1 MTENWY
7 EISCPIPV
15 ASIDAVC
22 EVMVEMG
29 STGVIVDERKLDT
42 FTVPDP
48 DEVFSDTYAIKAF
61 FPADTPIEPLLEAVR
76 TRVLN
81 DVPELR
87 NVDIRL
93 AWRQIGNQDWAEGW
107 KQYFSAVRIGKT
119 LVVKP
124 SWEQTQFT
132 DAVIVTLDP
141 GMAFGTG
148 THGTTRLCLEFIAH
162 LHDSGDTARRILDV
176 GTGSGILAIAGAAL
190 GAECVVGCDID
201 PVAIQTAQDNVV
213 LNGCADRI
221 QVTPELVQDIGGAF
235 DLVVA
240 NILAEEN
247 VRLASEL
254 CARVAPG
261 GYLVLSGILHEKVDL
276 VTAAF
281 SPRFATPAVIDYA
294 EEWACIKYRRT
305 A

>member
-7 EISCPIPV
+7 EISCTIPV
-15 ASIDAVC
+15 ACTDAVC

-29 STGVIVDERKLDT
+29 SSGVIVDERKLDT
-42 FTVPDP
+42 FIVPDP
-48 DEVFSDTYAIKAF
+48 DEISSDTYVIKAF
-61 FPADTPIEPLLEAVR
+61 FSANVPVDPLLAAVH
-76 TRVLN
+76 TRVLSE
-81 DVPELR
+81 VPELR
-87 NVDIRL
+87 DASIHL

-107 KQYFSAVRIGKT
+107 KQYFTAVRIGKK
-119 LVVKP
+119 LVIKP
-124 SWEQTQFT
+124 SWEQTQFD
-132 DAVIVTLDP
+132 DAVTVTLDP

-162 LHDSGDTARRILDV
+162 LHDSGHAARRILDV

-190 GAECVVGCDID
+190 GAECVIACDID
-201 PVAIQTAQDNVV
+201 PVAVQTAQDNAA

-221 QVTPELVQDIGGAF
+221 EVTLDLVQDIGGTF

-247 VRLASEL
+247 VRLISEL

-261 GYLVLSGILHEKVDL
+261 GYLVLSGILDEKVGY

-281 SPRFATPAVIDYA
+281 SPRFATPAAIDYA

-305 A
+305 T

>member
-7 EISCPIPV
+7 EISCTIPV
-15 ASIDAVC
+15 ASTDEVC
-22 EVMVEMG
+22 EVMVAMG

-42 FTVPDP
+42 FIVPDP
-48 DEVFSDTYAIKAF
+48 DEISSDTYAIKAF
-61 FPADTPIEPLLEAVR
+61 FPADTPIEPLLEAVH

-81 DVPELR
+81 DVITLR
-87 NVDIRL
+87 KAGIHL

-107 KQYFSAVRIGKT
+107 KQYFTAVRIGKK
-119 LVVKP
+119 LVIKP
-124 SWEQTQFT
+124 SWERTQFVA
-132 DAVIVTLDP
+132 AVIVTLDP

-162 LHDSGDTARRILDV
+162 LHDSGHAARHILDV

-190 GAECVVGCDID
+190 GAERVVACDID
-201 PVAIQTAQDNVV
+201 PVAVQTAHENAV

-221 QVTPELVQDIGGAF
+221 EVTLEPVQNIGGAF

-261 GYLVLSGILHEKVDL
+261 GYLVLSGILREKVDY

-281 SPRFATPAVIDYA
+281 SPRYATPAVIDYA
-294 EEWACIKYRRT
+294 GEWACIKYRRT
-305 A
+305 I

>member
-7 EISCPIPV
+7 EISCTIPV
-15 ASIDAVC
+15 ACTDAVC

-29 STGVIVDERKLDT
+29 SSGVIVDERKLDT
-42 FTVPDP
+42 FIVPDP
-48 DEVFSDTYAIKAF
+48 DEISSDTYAIKAF
-61 FPADTPIEPLLEAVR
+61 FSANVPVEPLLAAVH
-76 TRVLN
+76 TRVLSE
-81 DVPELR
+81 VPELR
-87 NVDIRL
+87 DASIHL

-107 KQYFSAVRIGKT
+107 KQYFTAVRIGKK
-119 LVVKP
+119 LVIKP
-124 SWEQTQFT
+124 SWGQTQFD
-132 DAVIVTLDP
+132 DAVTVTLDP

-162 LHDSGDTARRILDV
+162 LHDSGHAARRILDV

-190 GAECVVGCDID
+190 GAECVIACDID
-201 PVAIQTAQDNVV
+201 PVAVQTAQDNAA

-221 QVTPELVQDIGGAF
+221 EVTLDLVQDIGGTF

-247 VRLASEL
+247 VRLISEL

-261 GYLVLSGILHEKVDL
+261 GYLVLSGILDEKVGY

-281 SPRFATPAVIDYA
+281 SPRFATPAAIDYA

-305 A
+305 T